1 MIYELSARYDS
12 RASFYGKAHIKET
25 AKKIY
30 LQSYD
35 TIILVL
41 DKKSKDIKFLC
52 RSEWAYSQTTLRHIN
67 EFIKQFTDGHG
78 MSKKEILKKAGIKQ

>member
-1 MIYELSARYDS
+1 MFYELTARYDR

-35 TIILVL
+35 TIILSL
-41 DKKSKDIKFLC
+41 DKKTKQLKFLC
-52 RSEWAYSQTTLRHIN
+52 RDAWAYSQTTNRHIN
-67 EFIKQFTDGHG
+67 EFIKQFTNERAK
-78 MSKKEILKKAGIKQ
+78 SKKEILKAAGII